1 MSNNIITVDIIIK
14 YVPDCGDSVLLAS
27 EDKLLSILLLPA
39 RLGRLASV
47 PAGLVVN
54 TYQYYQQVSRC
65 QHCPYYLRFNYVSSV
80 KSHDFSVNY
89 YKSSFNFL

>member
-1 MSNNIITVDIIIK
+1 MS
-14 YVPDCGDSVLLAS
+14 VPDCGDCVLLAS

-65 QHCPYYLRFNYVSSV
+65 QHRPYYLLVLRSPLKLTEEVSS
-80 KSHDFSVNY
+80 S
-89 YKSSFNFL
+89 

>member
-1 MSNNIITVDIIIK
+1 MS
-14 YVPDCGDSVLLAS
+14 VPDCGDCVLLAS

-65 QHCPYYLRFNYVSSV
+65 PYYLLVLRSPLKLTEEVSPS
-80 KSHDFSVNY
+80 
-89 YKSSFNFL
+89 

>member
-65 QHCPYYLRFNYVSSV
+65 QHYLLVLRSPLKLTEEVSPS
-80 KSHDFSVNY
+80 
-89 YKSSFNFL
+89 

>member
-54 TYQYYQQVSRC
+54 MLARCQRISKNTYQCINIILFILYDISILIYVSTYQYYQ
-65 QHCPYYLRFNYVSSV
+65 
-80 KSHDFSVNY
+80 
-89 YKSSFNFL
+89 

>member
-1 MSNNIITVDIIIK
+1 MSNNIITLDIILK

-65 QHCPYYLRFNYVSSV
+65 QHRPYYLLVLRSPLKLTEEVSPS
-80 KSHDFSVNY
+80 
-89 YKSSFNFL
+89 